1 MEERSADLSVVLG
14 QSECATAQDDYS
26 STIAAAAAIEQMA
39 SSLVASV
46 GVITPQLTSMVTYVK
61 SYGNYSIYG
70 VGVIYAYVMILSAVF
85 AVGFMQRRKI
95 LLSWNIAAG
104 LLACV
109 ALLILCG
116 AAMVPIV
123 SYLLYYTVLYHIML

>member
-1 MEERSADLSVVLG
+1 MAEGSSDMSTVLG
-14 QSECATAQDDYS
+14 QSDCATAQADYD
-26 STIAAAAAIEQMA
+26 STIAAAAAIGEMA
-39 SSLVASV
+39 SALVSSV
-46 GVITPQLTSMVTYVK
+46 GAITPQLTSTVTYIK

-70 VGVIYAYVMILSAVF
+70 VGLIYAYVMILSAVF
-85 AVGFMQRRKI
+85 AVGFMQRRKV

-109 ALLILCG
+109 AFLILCG

-123 SYLLYYTVLYHIML
+123 SNT

>member
-1 MEERSADLSVVLG
+1 MIGASMEEGSADMSTALG
-14 QSECATAQDDYS
+14 QSDCATAQADYG

-39 SSLVASV
+39 SSLVSSV

-61 SYGNYSIYG
+61 SYGNYSIYS
-70 VGVIYAYVMILSAVF
+70 VGMIYAYVMILSAVF

-109 ALLILCG
+109 AFLILCG

-123 SYLLYYTVLYHIML
+123 SNMSYYADI